1 MNESERVRLAVSNS
15 RSEPDPRTGLEA
27 AWKDYVR
34 RCAASDAGALA
45 KLYDESSSVVFAIAL
60 RMVGNEAD
68 AEEVM
73 LDTFTQL
80 WRTAPGYDPGRGS
93 VGAWLVTIARSRA
106 IDKLRW
112 RTVRTRLEEPIEG
125 NLEPRATSANP
136 EENSIL
142 SQRRRQVLA
151 ALKQLPADQ
160 RHVLELAYFSGLA
173 HSELA
178 ERLDQPLG
186 TVKTR
191 IRLGMIKMREL
202 LGA

>member
-93 VGAWLVTIARSRA
+93 VGAWLVTIARH
-106 IDKLRW
+106 
-112 RTVRTRLEEPIEG
+112 
-125 NLEPRATSANP
+125 
-136 EENSIL
+136 
-142 SQRRRQVLA
+142 RQTA
-151 ALKQLPADQ
+151 
-160 RHVLELAYFSGLA
+160 LA
-173 HSELA
+173 HGPHPSGGTDRGEPGAARHQRQSRGELDFEPA
-178 ERLDQPLG
+178 AAASASSSQTAPGRPAARAGAGVFFGPRPLRTGRAPGPAPWYCEDQNPAG
-186 TVKTR
+186 HDQDA
-191 IRLGMIKMREL
+191 
-202 LGA
+202 GAAWSLA

>member
-1 MNESERVRLAVSNS
+1 MNESEAVPPAVTVSRVES
-15 RSEPDPRTGLEA
+15 DPRAAREA

-34 RCAASDAGALA
+34 RCARAESSALA
-45 KLYDESSSVVFAIAL
+45 KLYDESSSVVFAVAV

-68 AEEVM
+68 AEEVT
-73 LDTFTQL
+73 LDTYTQL
-80 WRTAPGYDPGRGS
+80 WRSASGYDPERGS
-93 VGAWLVTIARSRA
+93 VSAWLVTIARSRA
-106 IDKLRW
+106 IDKLRS
-112 RTVRTRLEEPIEG
+112 RTAHTHLEDPLEG
-125 NLEPRATSANP
+125 AAEPRATSANP

-142 SQRRRQVLA
+142 SQRRRLVLA
-151 ALKQLPADQ
+151 ALDQLPAEQ
-160 RHVLELAYFSGLA
+160 RRALELAYFSGLP

-178 ERLDQPLG
+178 EHLGQPLG